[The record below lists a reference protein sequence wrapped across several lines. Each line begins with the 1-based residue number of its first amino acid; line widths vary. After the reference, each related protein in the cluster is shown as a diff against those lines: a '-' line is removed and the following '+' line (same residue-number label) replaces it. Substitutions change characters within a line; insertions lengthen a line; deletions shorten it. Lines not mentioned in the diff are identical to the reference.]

1 MWEGII
7 RNLIV
12 AFGVSVLAA
21 VVLAALAPLGWPFE
35 VVASFHVHLAA
46 LVLVAAFAAA
56 LVRSRLT
63 VLLLLAA
70 ALQVSF
76 GVSALLANGEASV
89 DAQAEVA
96 APLRI
101 VSANVLYR
109 NDGYGRT
116 LEFVAEQDPD
126 IFVVLEETSR
136 WKSALEESLAQQYPY
151 RLHAEPS
158 ASVRG
163 ASGVGMYSKVPLQ
176 RVSLDVMAG
185 EERPALLAYAD
196 LGTQRLLV
204 AGVHPWT
211 PETPARFAKRGG
223 QLADVAAFIAAQ
235 GEEAVLVGDLNL
247 TPYSPVFT
255 RVLQEGSLRSAATG
269 FGWQASW
276 PAHLGLFGIPI
287 DHALLTGGVVVQS
300 FRVGENIGSDH
311 RPLVLDIGI
320 EGALR

>member
-7 RNLIV
+7 RKCIA

-46 LVLVAAFAAA
+46 LVLVASFVAA
-56 LVRSRLT
+56 LMSSRLT

-70 ALQVSF
+70 TLQVSF
-76 GVSALLANGEASV
+76 GVSALLVNGEASV
-89 DAQAEVA
+89 DAQADVA

-101 VSANVLYR
+101 VSANVLYKS
-109 NDGYGRT
+109 DGYERM
-116 LEFVAEQDPD
+116 LEFVGEQDPD

-136 WKSALEESLAQQYPY
+136 WRSALEEALAKQYPY
-151 RLHAEPS
+151 RLHAEPGV
-158 ASVRG
+158 SVRG
-163 ASGVGMYSKVPLQ
+163 ASGVGMYSKVPLEL
-176 RVSLDVMAG
+176 VTLDVTAG

-223 QLADVAAFIAAQ
+223 QLADVVAFISTQ
-235 GEEAVLVGDLNL
+235 EEEAVLVGDFNL
-247 TPYSPVFT
+247 TPYSPEFS
-255 RVLQEGSLRSAATG
+255 RLLQGSALRDGAAG

-276 PAHLGLFGIPI
+276 PARLGPFGIPI
-287 DHALLTGGVVVQS
+287 DHALLTDGLRVKS
-300 FRVGENIGSDH
+300 FRTGENIGSDH
-311 RPLVLDIGI
+311 RPLILDFGI